1 MGAFEQ
7 ELAKRYVDLSVKLKQ
22 AADYVVANPVEVATR
37 SLRSISAD
45 IGVTPVTFTRLARAI
60 GYGSYEELREEMRH
74 SVGRRA
80 GQFSD
85 NVERLQSE
93 HADSSDLFATEH
105 ISTCLGNLTALRDY
119 INPDEFNLVVDR
131 LHDSRKVVLL
141 GALGSSGAAEYM
153 SYTAD
158 FIADNWQL
166 AGRMGSS
173 LGSSLIGLSDKDA
186 LIVITKAPHA
196 NQAIQAAELASLN
209 GVFVLIITDSHKCP
223 SLAHASS
230 YFIVPTDS
238 SHFFSSY
245 VSTIALIEAM
255 IGLLAVK
262 AGEPARDRLSKVE
275 ESNRRLEY
283 LSDDKI

>member
-1 MGAFEQ
+1 MAQTFEN
-7 ELAKRYVDLSVKLKQ
+7 ELAKRYVDLSAKLRE
-22 AADYVVANPVEVATR
+22 AADFVVANPVEVATR

-45 IGVTPVTFTRLARAI
+45 LGVAPVTFTRLARALD
-60 GYGSYEELREEMRH
+60 YASYEEMREEMRH
-74 SVGRRA
+74 SIGRRA
-80 GQFSD
+80 GTFSD

-93 HADSSDLFATEH
+93 HASSSERFATEH
-105 ISTCLGNLTALRDY
+105 ISTCLDNLTTLRDY
-119 INPDEFNLVVDR
+119 IDPKEFNSVIDR
-131 LHDSRKVVLL
+131 LHDSKKVVLL
-141 GALGSSGAAEYM
+141 GALGSTGAAEYM

-173 LGSSLIGLSDKDA
+173 LGSSLMGINAQDA

-196 NQAIQAAELASLN
+196 NQAIQAAEFANTN
-209 GVFVLIITDSHKCP
+209 GAFVLIITDSHKCP

-230 YFIVPTDS
+230 YFLVPTDS

-262 AGEPARDRLSKVE
+262 AGEPARDRIAKVE

-283 LSDDKI
+283 LSDG

>member
-7 ELAKRYVDLSVKLKQ
+7 ELAKRYVDLSTKLKE
-22 AADYVVANPVEVATR
+22 AADFVVANPVEVATR

-45 IGVTPVTFTRLARAI
+45 VGVSPVTFTRLARAI
-60 GYGSYEELREEMRH
+60 GYSSYEELREEMRH

-80 GQFSD
+80 GSFSD
-85 NVERLQSE
+85 GVERLQSK
-93 HADSSDLFATEH
+93 HGNNSQSFANEH
-105 ISTCLGNLTALRDY
+105 ISACLNNLSALRNNID
-119 INPDEFNLVVDR
+119 PDEFDRVINR
-131 LHDSRKVVLL
+131 LHNSRKVVLL
-141 GALGSSGAAEYM
+141 GALGSTGAAEYM
-153 SYTAD
+153 SYTAN

-173 LGSSLIGLSDKDA
+173 LGSSLMGIGKHDT
-186 LIVITKAPHA
+186 LIVITKSPHA
-196 NQAIQAAELASLN
+196 NQAIQAAELASSN
-209 GVFVLIITDSHKCP
+209 GTFVLVITDSHKCP

-245 VSTIALIEAM
+245 VATVALVEAM

-262 AGEPARDRLSKVE
+262 AGEPARERIEKVE
-275 ESNRRLEY
+275 ISNRRLEY
-283 LSDDKI
+283 LADG

>member
-7 ELAKRYVDLSVKLKQ
+7 ELAKRYVDLSTKLKQ
-22 AADYVVANPVEVATR
+22 AADFVVANPVEVATR

-45 IGVTPVTFTRLARAI
+45 VGVTPATFTRLARAI
-60 GYGSYEELREEMRH
+60 GYASYEELREEMRH

-80 GQFSD
+80 GTFSD
-85 NVERLQSE
+85 GVERMQSE
-93 HADSSDLFATEH
+93 HANSDQSFAAEH
-105 ISTCLGNLTALRDY
+105 ISACLGNLAALRDG
-119 INPDEFNLVVDR
+119 IEPDEFNRAIDR

-141 GALGSSGAAEYM
+141 GALGSTGAAEYM

-173 LGSSLIGLSDKDA
+173 LGSSLMGVGKKDA

-196 NQAIQAAELASLN
+196 NQAIQAAELASSN
-209 GVFVLIITDSHKCP
+209 GAFVLIITDSHKCP

-245 VSTIALIEAM
+245 AATIALIEAM

-262 AGEPARDRLSKVE
+262 AGEPARDRISNVE
-275 ESNRRLEY
+275 NSNRRLEY
-283 LSDDKI
+283 LSDG

>member
-7 ELAKRYVDLSVKLKQ
+7 ELAKRYVDLSAKLKQ
-22 AADYVVANPVEVATR
+22 AADYVVSNPIEVATR

-45 IGVTPVTFTRLARAI
+45 VGVAPVTFTRLARAI
-60 GYGSYEELREEMRH
+60 GYASYEELREEMRN

-80 GQFSD
+80 GTFSD
-85 NVERLQSE
+85 SVERLQSE
-93 HADSSDLFATEH
+93 HAPDDQSYAAEH
-105 ISTCLGNLTALRDY
+105 ISSCLSNLTLLKNEID
-119 INPDEFNLVVDR
+119 PLEFNRAIDR

-141 GALGSSGAAEYM
+141 GALGSTGAAEYM

-173 LGSSLIGLSDKDA
+173 LGSSMMSINDKDA

-196 NQAIQAAELASLN
+196 NQAIQAAELANSM
-209 GVFVLIITDSHKCP
+209 GAFVLIITDSHKCP

-230 YFIVPTDS
+230 HFIVPTDS

-245 VSTIALIEAM
+245 VATIALIEAM

-262 AGEPARDRLSKVE
+262 AGEPARDRISKVE

-283 LSDDKI
+283 LSDDTI

>member
-7 ELAKRYVDLSVKLKQ
+7 ELAKRYVDLSAKLKQ
-22 AADYVVANPVEVATR
+22 AADYVASNPVEVATR

-45 IGVTPVTFTRLARAI
+45 IGVAPVTFTRLARAF

-80 GQFSD
+80 GSFSD
-85 NVERLQSE
+85 SVERLQSE
-93 HADSSDLFATEH
+93 HADNGQSFASEH
-105 ISTCLGNLTALRDY
+105 FSACLENLSALRGGID
-119 INPDEFNLVVDR
+119 PDEFERAIDR

-141 GALGSSGAAEYM
+141 GALGSTGAAEYM
-153 SYTAD
+153 SYAAD
-158 FIADNWQL
+158 FITDNWQL

-173 LGSSLIGLSDKDA
+173 LGSSLIDLNDTDA

-196 NQAIQAAELASLN
+196 NQAIQAAELASSN

-230 YFIVPTDS
+230 YFVVPTDS

-283 LSDDKI
+283 LADG

>member
-7 ELAKRYVDLSVKLKQ
+7 ELAKKYTDLSTKLRE
-22 AADYVVANPVEVATR
+22 AADYVVSNPVEVATR

-60 GYGSYEELREEMRH
+60 GYSSYEELREEMRH
-74 SVGRRA
+74 SVGQRA
-80 GQFSD
+80 GTFSD

-93 HADSSDLFATEH
+93 HAGNDQSFATKH
-105 ISTCLGNLTALRDY
+105 FTACLDNLTSLRSEIDPATLDY
-119 INPDEFNLVVDR
+119 VVDR
-131 LHDSRKVVLL
+131 LHKSRNVLLL
-141 GALGSSGAAEYM
+141 GALGSTGAAEYM

-173 LGSSLIGLSDKDA
+173 LGGKLMGITGQDA

-196 NQAIQAAELASLN
+196 NQAIQAAELASSN
-209 GVFVLIITDSHKCP
+209 GAFVLIITDSHKCP

-230 YFIVPTDS
+230 HFNVPTDS

-262 AGEPARDRLSKVE
+262 GGEPARDRLSKVE

-283 LSDDKI
+283 LSDG